1 MAFSSLSEKFKHIFA
16 KLTRSGKLTD
26 LEIKAAMREI
36 KLVLLEADVN
46 IAVVKNFIA
55 QTTEKCSGETV
66 MQSLTPGQQII
77 KIVHE
82 EMTELLGG
90 DNAKLAVASNPPTVI
105 MMCGLQ
111 GAGKTTFTR
120 GLAEGMGLPDV
131 VSSPTF
137 ALVNEYHAAGCT
149 PMYHFDMYRVTSA
162 EALET
167 TGFWDY
173 PLEDGVF
180 VIEWAENIADV
191 LAELPAR
198 FLRIS
203 ITGSGDAPRTIT
215 IEGDESLAASVC

>member
-1 MAFSSLSEKFKHIFA
+1 MITLTSDSPQQTHEIA
-16 KLTRSGKLTD
+16 KQLGAR
-26 LEIKAAMREI
+26 
-36 KLVLLEADVN
+36 
-46 IAVVKNFIA
+46 
-55 QTTEKCSGETV
+55 
-66 MQSLTPGQQII
+66 LTPGCCVIF
-77 KIVHE
+77 
-82 EMTELLGG
+82 TGG
-90 DNAKLAVASNPPTVI
+90 
-105 MMCGLQ
+105 M

-180 VIEWAENIADV
+180 VLEWAENIADV